1 MARNRSVSP
10 TSPGH
15 SHGRQPYDPR
25 ERSASPTIHTH
36 GAQRTSFEARQV
48 SRATGGRT
56 RSGSR
61 GTGHAASPSPHRG
74 RPSSPQAP
82 PSIFSHTGPYYLRRS
97 NSDNALNHKFTT
109 KGGSSSNAQLPPGAG
124 WSSAL
129 ATVSAAQRLKPVLPP
144 SFGEGSALPD
154 AEAET
159 EAKITNYYKD
169 CGLDFAA
176 LDKHEHY
183 EIADEKLTGKDCKNM
198 VVDFGRETAW
208 VSHDV
213 PTDKTEA
220 LLNSWQGEK
229 RPKEIGTRWIAIF
242 DAHEQGEF
250 LNKILLR
257 YGLSTRLRATMLSP
271 PGRGNLEIA
280 QKVWHWSTVEYGPQF
295 LAVGFNMLHNTVSR
309 KILKRAR
316 QDFQDTAV
324 LQEAARINPEVAG
337 EAGISW
343 LRNLLRRKES
353 PTNSTLLP
361 IANPPSTS
369 SQGEKGSQ
377 KSTNLLSV
385 LMKRVSMLGKPVPAD
400 DDDFET
406 FREALR
412 RQFSSNPKTNRK
424 GKSKRP
430 ARGRRTSSGGPGTS
444 GGDGDSLDDEMSLN
458 QDVDDYSSSDE
469 EYEDDVFEC
478 NESEE
483 NFNDLHYNPH
493 MLRLWIWLIM
503 THDGTVIS
511 IHEPIPQMKKD
522 ITNPRDVKD
531 TVSHIRRNIRVVLR
545 CLSKAGLAKKRS
557 GSNDV
562 EVAMEQGALV
572 VRRMFGEAK
581 DLLFYYLFDDWYASW
596 SLAVDRAHPYSK
608 ELNEIRG
615 EDPMLDHIDKLHD
628 IARRLAS
635 LKRVYNSYEL
645 VLDRLLENKA
655 YFKDPANKCFS
666 LLSMNRFERLKHR
679 ISQLAISEIEDC
691 EKEANGLISLTYN
704 RLNFRETKAVEK
716 LSLLSVALAKVT
728 IIFLPISI
736 VMAYFGMNDV
746 KGISGAYN
754 YKNFWTAAGVALAL
768 TFIFLWLI
776 GGLGSTFERV
786 RGLKV
791 VKKMWKGKKR
801 NIRRRFT
808 AARGR

>member
-1 MARNRSVSP
+1 M
-10 TSPGH
+10 
-15 SHGRQPYDPR
+15 
-25 ERSASPTIHTH
+25 
-36 GAQRTSFEARQV
+36 
-48 SRATGGRT
+48 
-56 RSGSR
+56 
-61 GTGHAASPSPHRG
+61 
-74 RPSSPQAP
+74 
-82 PSIFSHTGPYYLRRS
+82 
-97 NSDNALNHKFTT
+97 
-109 KGGSSSNAQLPPGAG
+109 
-124 WSSAL
+124 
-129 ATVSAAQRLKPVLPP
+129 SAAARLKPVLPP

-154 AEAET
+154 AEVEI
-159 EAKITNYYKD
+159 EAAIQNYYKD
-169 CGLDFAA
+169 CGLEFAA
-176 LDKHEHY
+176 LDKPEVF
-183 EIADEKLTGKDCKNM
+183 EIADDKLTGRECKNM
-198 VVDFGRETAW
+198 VVDFGRESAW
-208 VSHDV
+208 VAHDV

-220 LLNSWQGEK
+220 LLNSWEEGK

-242 DAHEQGEF
+242 DAHEQGDF

-280 QKVWHWSTVEYGPQF
+280 QKVWHWSTVEYGSQF

-316 QDFQDTAV
+316 EDFQDTAV
-324 LQEAARINPEVAG
+324 LEEAARLDG
-337 EAGISW
+337 EAGSSW
-343 LRNLLRRKES
+343 IRNLLKKKDS
-353 PTNSTLLP
+353 PTNSTILP
-361 IANPPSTS
+361 YAISHASGSSQAEKASDKSSSPPS
-369 SQGEKGSQ
+369 
-377 KSTNLLSV
+377 LFSV
-385 LMKRVSMLGKPVPAD
+385 LIKRMSMLGKPSNTTAATATAAANANPAD

-412 RQFSSNPKTNRK
+412 RQFTSKPKRNSKKGGK
-424 GKSKRP
+424 GKHRRPSDTP
-430 ARGRRTSSGGPGTS
+430 ARST
-444 GGDGDSLDDEMSLN
+444 DADSLDDEMSLN
-458 QDVDDYSSSDE
+458 QDADYSSSSDAE
-469 EYEDDVFEC
+469 CDGVFEL
-478 NESEE
+478 NEAEE
-483 NFNDLHYNPH
+483 SYNDLHYNPH

-511 IHEPIPQMKKD
+511 IHEPIPPMKKD
-522 ITNPRDVKD
+522 ITNPRDIKD

-572 VRRMFGEAK
+572 VRRMFGQAR

-615 EDPMLDHIDKLHD
+615 EDPELDHIDKLHD

-655 YFKDPANKCFS
+655 YFMDPANKCFS
-666 LLSMNRFERLKHR
+666 LLSMARFERLKHR
-679 ISQLAISEIEDC
+679 ISQLAVSEIDDC

-728 IIFLPISI
+728 IVFLPISI
-736 VMAYFGMNDV
+736 VMGYFGMEEV
-746 KGISGAYN
+746 EGISGMYD
-754 YKNFWTAAGVALAL
+754 YKNFWAAAGVALAL
-768 TFIFLWLI
+768 TVVFLWLV
-776 GGLGSTFERV
+776 GGLGSSFDRV
-786 RGLKV
+786 VGWKA
-791 VKKMWKGKKR
+791 VKRVWRGKKR
-801 NIRRRFT
+801 IRRRAVRGF
-808 AARGR
+808 ARR